1 MMSDENLSFYMVLL
15 LLCASYYPVNRCI
28 GKSIETLLL
37 VYFISVVFRGLCIL
51 MSFFNGAR
59 QELVF
64 GIIIAVIL
72 EVSTLVRMSIIEEN
86 NEVLT

>member
-1 MMSDENLSFYMVLL
+1 MSDEIMRFCMVLL

-37 VYFISVVFRGLCIL
+37 VYFLTLVFRGLCIL
-51 MSFFNGAR
+51 VSFFNGAR

-64 GIIIAVIL
+64 GIITAVIL
-72 EVSTLVRMSIIEEN
+72 EVGILVRMSIIEER